1 MRAHVNSFDVT
12 REEEIIGALTS
23 YLGADKILEAK
34 VPRERRIFVTIA
46 RADVKAA
53 LGFLAKEWGFGHLST
68 ITGVDL
74 KDRMEV
80 LYHLND
86 GNVTLSVRVAI
97 RREDPPLPTVVDIL
111 PGAVLYEREVH
122 EMFGIVFEGHPN
134 LAPLLLPDDW
144 PEGLYPLRKH
154 LSPELIRGVLA
165 DARATIQTRR

>member
-1 MRAHVNSFDVT
+1 MKNHLNSLDMR
-12 REEEIIGALTS
+12 REEEIIDALTS
-23 YLGADKILEAK
+23 YLGADKNLEAK
-34 VPRERRIFVTIA
+34 APKERRMFVTIA
-46 RADVKAA
+46 PADVKAV
-53 LGFLAKEWGFGHLST
+53 LSLLAKELGFRHIST
-68 ITGVDL
+68 ITGLDL

-86 GNVTLSVRVAI
+86 GKIALSVRVPI
-97 RREDPPLPTVVDIL
+97 RREDPRLPTVVDIL

-122 EMFGIVFEGHPN
+122 EMFGIVFVGHPN
-134 LAPLLLPDDW
+134 LAPLLLPDNW